1 MDENTSLINHGT
13 GLLASTQPSTGL
25 YQATS
30 QPSTSVCVGKIHSQV
45 QPMPI
50 PPPGLSTTSSLTNFN
65 LSTIFPEIND
75 KVSKFRLAV
84 KIIFLQ

>member
-13 GLLASTQPSTGL
+13 GLLAPTQPPASL

-30 QPSTSVCVGKIHSQV
+30 QPSNSVCVGKNV
-45 QPMPI
+45 QSMPL

-75 KVSKFRLAV
+75 KVSNLS
-84 KIIFLQ
+84 